1 METDAQAHAH
11 THSHREREAYFCVAE
26 YLGVLARDSGLQGR
40 EGVWGAA
47 WLTVIGLGV
56 KGRRAEALRE
66 TRAGARRRGLATL
79 HFGCFARRVPGEQSG
94 FGTCR
99 SNMLKILDNCKINC

>member
-1 METDAQAHAH
+1 M
-11 THSHREREAYFCVAE
+11 
-26 YLGVLARDSGLQGR
+26 LARDGGLRGR
-40 EGVWGAA
+40 EGTVGAA
-47 WLTVIGLGV
+47 RLTVIGLGV
-56 KGRRAEALRE
+56 KWRTAEALAE
-66 TRAGARRRGLATL
+66 TRGWGEEEGAATL